1 MFVLLEVRFQSCHAR
16 KCSLAKY
23 SFTRVNEFF
32 VVSLQKVFSWSPPV
46 RKYDLAYNQFIDLQ
60 VCLNVNRLFN
70 RSQEYRLYPTWRSTV
85 WHNTRFTAKSLAF
98 IKSNYHRIALI
109 KTVHHCISNH
119 PEGRTIRWFTRRDK
133 IYWAPLKGTRVN
145 QQYEWQGR
153 HIILH
158 LKINFNLEGGW
169 I

>member
-1 MFVLLEVRFQSCHAR
+1 MFVLLEVRFQYRHAR

-23 SFTRVNEFF
+23 SFTRVIC
-32 VVSLQKVFSWSPPV
+32 SLQKVVSWSQPV

-60 VCLNVNRLFN
+60 VCLNVNRLFG

-85 WHNTRFTAKSLAF
+85 WHSTRFTAKSLAF

-133 IYWAPLKGTRVN
+133 IYWAPLKEDSSKSTVWVAGTPHHFAFKN
-145 QQYEWQGR
+145 Q
-153 HIILH
+153 
-158 LKINFNLEGGW
+158 F
-169 I
+169 